1 MRRRL
6 IVVILIAIS
15 TGPVFA
21 TEFWGKY
28 GEHLVYNYTRKAG
41 VIPDS
46 EMGQRLSSEE
56 VLSIATKSFSQ
67 SFGERFTEIAWDKS
81 GMLLVCAFDREA
93 EKCFLDSIMKP
104 MFNEIQLVKEPE
116 ISQNVINKI
125 RNVYSGNFYT
135 RDSINGRRKR
145 ALRVPPWKKFNPIFG
160 FVLNDFELVA
170 STPFYTFGGIYV
182 EPQYG
187 LRQGASLGLMK
198 GRWFVDVYP
207 KKVSLKYRLKKK
219 FNGKDSTSITYTS
232 GEGIQLENTIIN
244 W

>member
-6 IVVILIAIS
+6 IVIILIAIS
-15 TGPVFA
+15 SGPVFA

-28 GEHLVYNYTRKAG
+28 GEKLVYNYTIKAG
-41 VIPDS
+41 VIP
-46 EMGQRLSSEE
+46 EMGMGQRLSSDE
-56 VLSIATKSFSQ
+56 VFSIATKSFSQ
-67 SFGERFTEIAWDKS
+67 SFGERFSELAWDKS
-81 GMLLVCAFDREA
+81 GMLLVCAFGKEA

-104 MFNEIQLVKEPE
+104 MFDEIQLVNEPE
-116 ISQNVINKI
+116 ISQKFIDRV
-125 RNVYSGNFYT
+125 RDVYSGNFYT

-160 FVLNDFELVA
+160 FALNDFEPFI
-170 STPFYTFGGIYV
+170 STPFYSFGGIYV

-187 LRQGASLGLMK
+187 LRKGASIGFMK
-198 GRWFVDVYP
+198 GRWFMDVYP

-219 FNGKDSTSITYTS
+219 FNGKESSSITYTS
-232 GEGIQLENTIIN
+232 GDGIQLENTIIN